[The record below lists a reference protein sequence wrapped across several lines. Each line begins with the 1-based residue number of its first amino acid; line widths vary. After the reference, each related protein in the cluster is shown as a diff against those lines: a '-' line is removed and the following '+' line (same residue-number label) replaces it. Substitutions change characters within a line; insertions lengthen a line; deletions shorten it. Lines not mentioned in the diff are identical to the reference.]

1 MDKICIVTAIGVG
14 TNTTAM
20 AFRKMDDAISYAMGL
35 EGEYDMMYVENV
47 GKNCR
52 KGFSNRAQCDIEIE
66 IHETELP

>member
-1 MDKICIVTAIGVG
+1 MKLFIVTAIGVG
-14 TNTTAM
+14 TSTTAM
-20 AFRKMDDAISYAMGL
+20 AFKKIDDAISYAMGL

-47 GKNCR
+47 AKNCR